1 MALMKTLIT
10 VASLMFTLASYAG
23 LQSADIPYPFYAVEE
38 TGSTEMTPIQHG
50 EEALQLRLDLINKA
64 KSSIDVEYFIYTP
77 DMAGKIF
84 TKELVK
90 AAKRGVKVRILV
102 DKLAS
107 QLTSFHAHELKQNGV
122 DIKFY
127 NTSLLLRFNAVNYRN
142 HRKLLVVDGKE
153 AIVGGRNLA
162 DEYFNLHE
170 DYNFE
175 DLDVLVRG
183 PLVRSIR
190 DSFSSFFNN
199 ELSHYV
205 TRRSRPSISYG
216 SRVGSNGRAEQ
227 AFWDSQMRSAWDFLA
242 VETEEERSVRK
253 RISELARKQ
262 KEELKTYSC
271 PEASFS
277 SDAPGA
283 NSSGDEKYYQQYR
296 HLRKTIV
303 DKIEPVDRALTISSP
318 YFIANDHI
326 KSIFTELLDR
336 NIPIT
341 LYTNSLRS
349 TDQIFMA
356 TKLYLHLREWLNKGM
371 KVYLHDGYHT
381 NLSREVMTESK
392 KARWG
397 THSKAH
403 VYETSAYS
411 EVMIGTYNVHNRSE
425 HFNTELAVF
434 CKGNDQFTKDLKK
447 MIFSQAKNGL
457 KVETMIHA
465 TDRNGH
471 KINVTGASIL
481 KKIKMKL
488 FTIPSIIFSH
498 LL

>member
-1 MALMKTLIT
+1 
-10 VASLMFTLASYAG
+10 MFTLSSFAG
-23 LQSADIPYPFYAVEE
+23 LQSRDIPYPFYSVDESEA
-38 TGSTEMTPIQHG
+38 TEMTPIQHG

-84 TKELVK
+84 TRELVK

-102 DKLAS
+102 DKLAA
-107 QLTSFHAHELKQNGV
+107 QIGSFYAHELKQNGI
-122 DIKFY
+122 DIKYY
-127 NTSLLLRFNAVNYRN
+127 NTSLILRFNAVNYRN
-142 HRKLLVVDGKE
+142 HRKVLVVDGKE
-153 AIVGGRNLA
+153 AIIGGRNMA
-162 DEYFNLHE
+162 DEYYNLHE

-175 DLDVLVRG
+175 DLDVLVKG
-183 PLVRSIR
+183 PLVRAIR
-190 DSFSSFFNN
+190 DSFSSYFNN

-216 SRVGSNGRAEQ
+216 SKGGSDGRAEQ
-227 AFWDSQMRSAWDFLA
+227 ALWDSQMRRARDFLA

-253 RISELARKQ
+253 RIFELARKQ

-271 PEASFS
+271 PSATFS
-277 SDAPGA
+277 SDAPGS
-283 NSSGDEKYYQQYR
+283 NSSGDELYYQQYR

-303 DKIEPVDRALTISSP
+303 DKIEPIDRSLTIASP

-326 KSIFTELLDR
+326 KGIFSDLLERD
-336 NIPIT
+336 IPIT

-356 TKLYLHLREWLNKGM
+356 TKLFLHLRDWLNKGM

-397 THSKAH
+397 IHSKAH
-403 VYETSAYS
+403 IYETSAYS
-411 EVMIGTYNVHNRSE
+411 ELMIGTYNVHNRSE

-434 CKGNDQFTKDLKK
+434 CKGNDQFTKDIKK
-447 MIFSQAKNGL
+447 MIIGQAKNGL
-457 KVETMIHA
+457 KVESMIHA
-465 TDRNGH
+465 VDRNGH